1 MLLLEV
7 LEVFP
12 ENTEDAAFQRLLH
25 DPAKLRH
32 LKFFFNCLK
41 HPFNLMRYFRVCSSL
56 FCSSPNQTPVLVIRR
71 LQGLR
76 NLVLQLHD
84 ALTLVKESIFVHA
97 TSLIEKSFPEF
108 AAVVF
113 AAFELLR
120 KVEVLNLALRFFG
133 HVSN

>member
-1 MLLLEV
+1 MLLLKV

-41 HPFNLMRYFRVCSSL
+41 HPFNLMRYFRVCSGL
-56 FCSSPNQTPVLVIRR
+56 FCSSPNQTPIFVIRR

-76 NLVLQLHD
+76 NLVLQLHN

-97 TSLIEKSFPEF
+97 TSLIEKSFPKF